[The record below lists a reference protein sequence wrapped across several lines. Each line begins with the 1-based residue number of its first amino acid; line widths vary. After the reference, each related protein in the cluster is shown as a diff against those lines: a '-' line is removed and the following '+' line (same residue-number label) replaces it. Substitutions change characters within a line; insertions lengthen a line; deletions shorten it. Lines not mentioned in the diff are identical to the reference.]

1 MNELLAFDAFFRIA
15 LMGLTALALLF
26 EVFLSLELGL
36 QRERPGLRA
45 ARFAEF
51 FIGFYL
57 LGAFALLLTVH
68 CRGYAGTEAVAPLA
82 PWRWLAAVPLV
93 FLGAVSR
100 RPADLAGAFFAAA
113 SLPCFD
119 RARFFAPL
127 FVLGLLFFALRAAW
141 RDARARRERRRS
153 VARHS
158 IKEALDRLPDGVL
171 FSDPTGRPVLANR
184 QMLLLA
190 ETLTARPLRDG
201 EAFWQALNGGAL
213 REGVE
218 RIALADALLF
228 RADNQSWEFSRRLLD
243 MEGHAFSAIFAA
255 CVTETDRL
263 TRELQKL
270 HEELAARAEE
280 LREAGA
286 ALATV
291 KREQELARLQSRIHD
306 MAGHRVYLMQQYLQ
320 RGGENFRDL
329 ECFLPLLSGLIDDLR
344 ADVTAPAARLLAD
357 LQRSFGFIGVEL
369 NVEGRLP
376 RDERQAAVLIKILRE
391 ASTNAVKHAGA
402 ARVAARLE
410 RNARG
415 LVMRVVNDGT
425 AYDAAA
431 PLRENQGLAGMR
443 RLAAEAG
450 GTLEIATSPRFTV
463 TVKLPPEENEA

>member
-1 MNELLAFDAFFRIA
+1 MNELLASGAFFRIA
-15 LMGLTALALLF
+15 LMGLAALALLF

-51 FIGFYL
+51 LAGLYL
-57 LGAFALLLTVH
+57 LGAFALLLAVH
-68 CRGYAGTEAVAPLA
+68 CRGYAGMEAVAPLA

-100 RPADLAGAFFAAA
+100 RPAGLSGAFFAAA

-141 RDARARRERRRS
+141 RDARERRERRRS
-153 VARHS
+153 VTRAS
-158 IKEALDRLPDGVL
+158 IKEALDRLPDGIL
-171 FSDPTGRPVLANR
+171 FSDPAGRPVLANR
-184 QMLLLA
+184 QMMLLA
-190 ETLTARPLRDG
+190 ETLTARPLRGG
-201 EAFWQALNGGAL
+201 EA
-213 REGVE
+213 GVE
-218 RIALADALLF
+218 RITLADALLF
-228 RADNQSWEFSRRLLD
+228 RAGGQSWEFSRRLLD
-243 MEGHAFSAIFAA
+243 VKGRAFSAIFAA
-255 CVTETDRL
+255 DVTETDRL

-286 ALATV
+286 ALAAV

-306 MAGHRVYLMQQYLQ
+306 MAGHRIYLMQQYLQ
-320 RGGENFRDL
+320 RGGENLRDL
-329 ECFLPLLSGLIDDLR
+329 GRFLPLISGLIDDLR

-369 NVEGRLP
+369 TVEGRLP
-376 RDERQAAVLIKILRE
+376 CDERQAAVLIKILRE

-443 RLAAEAG
+443 RLAAEAE

-463 TVKLPPEENEA
+463 TVKLPPEEREA

>member
-26 EVFLSLELGL
+26 EVFLSLELAL
-36 QRERPGLRA
+36 QRKRPGLRA
-45 ARFAEF
+45 ERFGEF
-51 FIGFYL
+51 LIGLYL
-57 LGAFALLLTVH
+57 LGAFALLLSVH
-68 CRGYAGTEAVAPLA
+68 CRGYAGTEAVFPLT
-82 PWRWLAAVPLV
+82 PWRWLSAVPLV
-93 FLGAVSR
+93 VFGVVSR
-100 RPADLAGAFFAAA
+100 RSMFLPGAFFAFAA
-113 SLPCFD
+113 LPCFD

-127 FVLGLLFFALRAAW
+127 FVLGLPFFALRAAW
-141 RDARARRERRRS
+141 CDARARRERRRS

-228 RADNQSWEFSRRLLD
+228 RADGQSWEFSRRLLD
-243 MEGHAFSAIFAA
+243 VEGRAFSAIFAA

-286 ALATV
+286 ALAAV

-306 MAGHRVYLMQQYLQ
+306 MAGHRVYLMQQYLR

-329 ECFLPLLSGLIDDLR
+329 ERFLPLLSGLIDDLR

-402 ARVAARLE
+402 SRVEARIERTGAGLAMRVA
-410 RNARG
+410 
-415 LVMRVVNDGT
+415 NDGA
-425 AYDAAA
+425 AYDAAR
-431 PLRENQGLAGMR
+431 PLKENQGLAGMR